1 MEQPIEITGQGMDIG
16 QALTTHVEEK
26 LSGEVEKY
34 FDHAVAAHVVFKPE
48 AGHLVKTR
56 ITLATGTDIML
67 KASAEAEDPYHSF
80 DTAANKMIKQL
91 RRYKKKLRDHR
102 KRQAEERK
110 EFEMKARYNVLE
122 SSLFENLDGVEDA
135 KPVPAA
141 NAQNEQDE
149 QPEETD
155 EDQPEPVVIAD
166 LSGSTSVQQMTV
178 EEAVMRLDLSEKP
191 AIMFK
196 NESHGGLNMIY
207 KRDDGHVGW
216 VDPQGEMQEIHP
228 DSEVKVTKKAGVGTS

>member
-16 QALTTHVEEK
+16 QALTTHVEDK
-26 LSGEVEKY
+26 LSDEVNKY

-48 AGHLVKTR
+48 GGHLVKVR

-67 KASAEAEDPYHSF
+67 KASAEADDPYHAF

-122 SSLFENLDGVEDA
+122 SPLFEDLEGVGNGQ
-135 KPVPAA
+135 PVPAA
-141 NAQNEQDE
+141 EQTD
-149 QPEETD
+149 QAD
-155 EDQPEPVVIAD
+155 EDGPEPVVIAD

-196 NESHGGLNMIY
+196 NESHGGLNMLY
-207 KRDDGHVGW
+207 KRDDGHIGW

-228 DSEVKVTKKAGVGTS
+228 ESQVKVKKKAGVGTS

>member
-16 QALTTHVEEK
+16 QTLTTNVEEK

-67 KASAEAEDPYHSF
+67 KASAEADDPYHSF

-110 EFEMKARYNVLE
+110 EFEMQARYNVLE
-122 SSLFENLDGVEDA
+122 SSLFENLDGVEDGD
-135 KPVPAA
+135 PVPAA
-141 NAQNEQDE
+141 NQ
-149 QPEETD
+149 QPQEAADGEN
-155 EDQPEPVVIAD
+155 QPEPVVIAD

-178 EEAVMRLDLSEKP
+178 QEAVMRLDLTEKP

-207 KRDDGHVGW
+207 KRDDGHIGW

-228 DSEVKVTKKAGVGTS
+228 DAQVKVTKKAGVGTS